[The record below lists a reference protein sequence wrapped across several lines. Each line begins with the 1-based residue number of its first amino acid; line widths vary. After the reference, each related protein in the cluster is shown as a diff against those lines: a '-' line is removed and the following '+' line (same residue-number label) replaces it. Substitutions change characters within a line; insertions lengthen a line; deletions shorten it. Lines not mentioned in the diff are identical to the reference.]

1 MEFLNEYS
9 GLFSLLAVVASVVA
23 IVVSVVIFNKQKKEQ
38 AKYYFMQKNDQEH
51 FYNLQKKD
59 QEHFYNLQKKD
70 QEHFYQKQQ
79 NDHLQDLGDEYEAI
93 ESTSMFPMSIAD
105 REFYGRKRFLEKK
118 LGRK

>member
-1 MEFLNEYS
+1 MEILNEYS
-9 GLFSLLAVVASVVA
+9 GLFSLLAVVASV
-23 IVVSVVIFNKQKKEQ
+23 IVPFWIYRKQKKEQ
-38 AKYYFMQKNDQEH
+38 EKYYFMQKN
-51 FYNLQKKD
+51 D

-79 NDHLQDLGDEYEAI
+79 NDHLQDLRDEYESI

>member
-38 AKYYFMQKNDQEH
+38 EKYYYKQKN
-51 FYNLQKKD
+51 D

-79 NDHLQDLGDEYEAI
+79 NDHLQDLREEYDAMDEN
-93 ESTSMFPMSIAD
+93 SQFPMTFEE
-105 REFYGRKRFLEKK
+105 REYYGRKRYLEKK
-118 LGRK
+118 LRRK

>member
-1 MEFLNEYS
+1 MEILNEYS
-9 GLFSLLAVVASVVA
+9 GLFSLLAVV
-23 IVVSVVIFNKQKKEQ
+23 VSVIVPFWIYRKQKKEQ
-38 AKYYFMQKNDQEH
+38 EKYYYMQKN
-51 FYNLQKKD
+51 D

-79 NDHLQDLGDEYEAI
+79 NDHLQDLREEYEAI

>member
-9 GLFSLLAVVASVVA
+9 GLFSLLAVVASV
-23 IVVSVVIFNKQKKEQ
+23 IVPFWIYRKQKKEQ
-38 AKYYFMQKNDQEH
+38 EKYYFMQKNDQEH

-59 QEHFYNLQKKD
+59 QEN
-70 QEHFYQKQQ
+70 FYQKQQ

-93 ESTSMFPMSIAD
+93 ESTSMFPMSIVD

-118 LGRK
+118 LRGK

>member
-9 GLFSLLAVVASVVA
+9 GLFSLLAVVASV
-23 IVVSVVIFNKQKKEQ
+23 IVPFWIYRKQKKEQ
-38 AKYYFMQKNDQEH
+38 EKYYFMQKNDQEH

-59 QEHFYNLQKKD
+59 QEHFYQM
-70 QEHFYQKQQ
+70 QQ

>member
-38 AKYYFMQKNDQEH
+38 EKYYN
-51 FYNLQKKD
+51 
-59 QEHFYNLQKKD
+59 
-70 QEHFYQKQQ
+70 KQQ
-79 NDHLQDLGDEYEAI
+79 QDHLQDLQDEYEAI
-93 ESTSMFPMSIAD
+93 ESNSMFPMSLAE
-105 REFYGRKRFLEKK
+105 REYYGRKSFLEKK